1 MFNICRFFV
10 IACYFK
16 QCRKHGKQE
25 TVLNFPMMIKK
36 ALALQSMC
44 ITLFFFLLQ
53 HNPIDLEIISVT
65 ML

>member
-44 ITLFFFLLQ
+44 ITLFFFS
-53 HNPIDLEIISVT
+53 IAA
-65 ML
+65 